1 MNRKVCILALA
12 LLLIPASAFAA
23 DMNYTF
29 VESGWLN
36 SDADN
41 LGSGD
46 GPALG
51 VSWSLTNMVH
61 LVGRYNDVDFDNVP
75 LVGDVGLT
83 TFGFGAGVHHSLL
96 DNLDLVGELAYI
108 DMDVDAP
115 GADSESGYQICAGV
129 RMQVAER
136 FEIEGGLE
144 HMDAGDS
151 DTLLTADAR
160 WNFNERWA
168 FGAGY
173 KIGDNDTFFIGARFN
188 FGQR

>member
-41 LGSGD
+41 IGSGD

-51 VSWSLTNMVH
+51 VSWSVTNMVH
-61 LVGRYNDVDFDNVP
+61 LVGRYNDVDFDP
-75 LVGDVGLT
+75 ISTT
-83 TFGFGAGVHHSLL
+83 TFGFGAGVHRSLR
-96 DNLDLVGELAYI
+96 DNLDIVGELAYI
-108 DMDVDAP
+108 DMDVEGVAS
-115 GADSESGYQICAGV
+115 GSESGYQLCAGV
-129 RMQVAER
+129 RAQVADR

-144 HMDAGDS
+144 HMDAGDFD